1 VTIRLRFDDFTRAT
15 RSHTLPEATAD
26 THLFLASAR
35 DLLDEAR
42 PLVADKGLTLIGL
55 TISNL
60 ERDDAVQ
67 LALPF
72 DRHNSKLDRALDELN
87 ERFGKDSVTRAA
99 LLGKDEGLSVPLLR
113 D

>member
-1 VTIRLRFDDFTRAT
+1 VRLRFNDFTRAT
-15 RSHTLPEATAD
+15 RSHTFPEATAD
-26 THLFLASAR
+26 THLFLAAAR
-35 DLLDEAR
+35 DLLEEAG
-42 PLVADKGLTLIGL
+42 PLIARQGLTLVGL

-72 DRHNSKLDRALDELN
+72 DRHNSKLDRAIDELK
-87 ERFGKDSVTRAA
+87 ERFGKDSVIRAA